1 MNYLQMLLPWL
12 SQLLLLAVLLAVL
25 FGRCVKDQKLR
36 MVLLIVVLVLGF
48 SVPLAGSTP
57 AQWLRSV
64 LGDLSVFTLV
74 LLADIATRHWWS
86 HTLLA
91 PATRKTLLLG
101 ASVIGVVFYLLAL
114 GVGPFDPYRLGFAP
128 TLLVGLL
135 CLASISAWLLR
146 ARGLAV
152 ILLLPLLAYN
162 LHLLEA
168 DNLWNYLLDP
178 VLVVYALVQTA
189 IAALSRRKA

>member
-25 FGRCVKDQKLR
+25 FGRFVKDQKLR
-36 MVLLIVVLVLGF
+36 MVLLVVVLVLGF

-74 LLADIATRHWWS
+74 LLADIAARRWWN
-86 HTLLA
+86 HALLA
-91 PATRKTLLLG
+91 PATRRTLLLG
-101 ASVIGVVFYLLAL
+101 AVVVGVVFYPLAL
-114 GVGPFDPYRLGFAP
+114 GLGPFDPYRLGFAP
-128 TLLVGLL
+128 ALLVGVL
-135 CLASISAWLLR
+135 CLTSISAWLLR

-189 IAALSRRKA
+189 IAALSRRNA